1 MTDIVIR
8 GGTVIDGSGAP
19 GYRADVA
26 IDGDRVV
33 AVGKVS
39 SRGDREIDADG
50 LLVTPGLV
58 DIHTHYDGQAL
69 WDPLV
74 SPSCWQGVT
83 TIVMGNCGVGFAP
96 AAPGQRDFLINLM
109 EGVEDIPGEVLAEGL
124 GWGWESFPEYLD
136 AIERKP
142 HAIDI
147 GAQLPH
153 GALRTYVMG
162 ERGADHTVR
171 SSEDEISRMG
181 DLACEAML
189 AGAIGFSTS
198 RSVNHRARDGGHTPS
213 LTASAEELEGIAR
226 GIRRAGRGVLQG
238 ISDFFE
244 FESEFAV
251 FRRMAA
257 AAGRPMS
264 LTVLQNPAAPNQWLD
279 LMEQITKA
287 TEEGIAMAGQV
298 ATRAIGAMLGLDASM
313 HPFSA
318 CPTYDSL
325 ASLPL
330 AQRVARMREKEV
342 KERIVGELD
351 CADPSAAL
359 STDFAKLFVLGDPP
373 EYEPSP
379 DASIA
384 ARADRAGISPAALAY
399 DLLLARDGKALL
411 YRPVM
416 NYVTGNHD
424 VTREMLL
431 HPRTLPGL
439 GDGGAHLGLICDVS
453 FPTYLL
459 SHWGRDRKRG
469 EGLPIEWLVKRQSR
483 DTAVWVG
490 LEDRG
495 LLAPGMKA
503 DVNVI
508 DFDALGPR
516 EPEIVHDLPTG
527 ARRLIQRAT
536 GYRQTLVGGQ
546 VVMEEGEHTG
556 ELPGRLVRGAQP
568 GPA

>member
-19 GYRADVA
+19 GRNADVA
-26 IDGDRVV
+26 IDGDRIV

-69 WDPLV
+69 WDTLL

-83 TIVMGNCGVGFAP
+83 TVVMGNCGVGFAP
-96 AAPGQRDFLINLM
+96 AAPNHQEFLINLM

-124 GWGWESFPEYLD
+124 GWDWESFPEYLD

-171 SSEDEISRMG
+171 ASEAEITRMG

-198 RSVNHRARDGGHTPS
+198 RTVNHRARDGGHTPS

-226 GIRRAGRGVLQG
+226 GIRRAGKGVLQG

-244 FESEFAV
+244 FEAEFDV
-251 FRRMAA
+251 FRRMAG

-264 LTVLQNPAAPNQWLD
+264 LTVLQNPAAPDQWLD

-287 TEEGIAMAGQV
+287 TEAGIAMAGQV

-313 HPFSA
+313 HPFSGCA
-318 CPTYDSL
+318 TYESL

-330 AQRVARMREKEV
+330 AERVARMREPQV
-342 KERIVGELD
+342 KERIVAELD
-351 CADPSAAL
+351 GADPSAGL

-379 DASIA
+379 EASIA
-384 ARADRAGISPAALAY
+384 ARADRAGVSPAALAY
-399 DLLLARDGKALL
+399 DLLLERDGKALL

-431 HPRTLPGL
+431 HPRSLPGL

-459 SHWGRDRKRG
+459 SHWGRDRTRG

-527 ARRLIQRAT
+527 ARRLIQRAN
-536 GYRQTLVGGQ
+536 GYRQTLVGGK

-556 ELPGRLVRGAQP
+556 ELPGGLVRGAQP
-568 GPA
+568 APA

>member
-1 MTDIVIR
+1 MPDVVIR
-8 GGTVIDGSGAP
+8 GGTLIDGSGAP
-19 GYRADVA
+19 GRTSDVA
-26 IDGDRVV
+26 IDGDRIVE
-33 AVGKVS
+33 VGQVS

-50 LLVTPGLV
+50 LLVIPGLV

-69 WDPLV
+69 WDSLL

-96 AAPGQRDFLINLM
+96 AAPEHHEFLINLM
-109 EGVEDIPGEVLAEGL
+109 EGVEDIPGAVLAEGL
-124 GWGWESFPEYLD
+124 GWDWESFPEYLD

-171 SSEDEISRMG
+171 ASEAEIARMG
-181 DLACEAML
+181 ELACEAML

-198 RSVNHRARDGGHTPS
+198 RTVNHRSRDGEPTPS

-226 GIRRAGRGVLQG
+226 GIRAAGKGVLQG

-244 FESEFAV
+244 FESEFDV
-251 FRRMAA
+251 FRRMAV

-264 LTVLQNPAAPNQWLD
+264 LTVLQNPAAPDQWRD

-287 TEEGIAMAGQV
+287 NEEGIAMAGQV
-298 ATRAIGAMLGLDASM
+298 ATRAIGVMLGLDASF
-313 HPFSA
+313 HPFST
-318 CPTYDSL
+318 CPTYESL

-330 AQRVARMREKEV
+330 AQRVARMRDPQV
-342 KERIVGELD
+342 KERIVAELD
-351 CADPSAAL
+351 SADPRAA
-359 STDFAKLFVLGDPP
+359 TFASFVNLYVLGDPP

-379 DASIA
+379 DSSIG
-384 ARADRAGISPAALAY
+384 ARAERDGVAPAALAY
-399 DLLLARDGKALL
+399 DLLLERDGRALL

-459 SHWGRDRKRG
+459 SHWGRERTRG
-469 EGLPIEWLVKRQSR
+469 EGMPIEWLVKRQSR

-508 DFDALGPR
+508 DFDVLSPR

-527 ARRLIQRAT
+527 ARRLIQRAS
-536 GYRQTLVGGQ
+536 GYRQTLVSGR

-556 ELPGRLVRGAQP
+556 ELPGSLVRGAQE
-568 GPA
+568 ARA

>member
-1 MTDIVIR
+1 MPDVVIR
-8 GGTVIDGSGAP
+8 GGTLIDGSGAP
-19 GYRADVA
+19 GRTADVA

-33 AVGKVS
+33 EVGQVS

-69 WDPLV
+69 WDTLL

-83 TIVMGNCGVGFAP
+83 TVVMGNCGVGFAP
-96 AAPGQRDFLINLM
+96 AAPEHHEFLINLM
-109 EGVEDIPGEVLAEGL
+109 EGVEDIPGAVLAEGL
-124 GWGWESFPEYLD
+124 GWDWESFPEYLD

-162 ERGADHTVR
+162 ESGADHTVR
-171 SSEDEISRMG
+171 ASEAEIARMG
-181 DLACEAML
+181 ELACEAML

-198 RSVNHRARDGGHTPS
+198 RTVNHRSRDGGHTPS

-226 GIRRAGRGVLQG
+226 GIRAAGKGVLQG

-244 FESEFAV
+244 FESEFDV

-257 AAGRPMS
+257 TAGRPMS
-264 LTVLQNPAAPNQWLD
+264 LTVLQNPAAPDQWRD

-287 TEEGIAMAGQV
+287 TEDGIAMAGQV
-298 ATRAIGAMLGLDASM
+298 ATRAVGVMLGLDASL
-313 HPFSA
+313 HPFST
-318 CPTYDSL
+318 CPTYESL

-330 AQRVARMREKEV
+330 AQRVARMRDPQV
-342 KERIVGELD
+342 KERIVAELD
-351 CADPSAAL
+351 SADPSAAM
-359 STDFAKLFVLGDPP
+359 FANFADLYALGDPP

-379 DASIA
+379 DSSIG
-384 ARADRAGISPAALAY
+384 ARAERDRVAPAALAY
-399 DLLLARDGKALL
+399 DLLLERDGRALL

-459 SHWGRDRKRG
+459 SHWGRERTRG
-469 EGLPIEWLVKRQSR
+469 ERMPIEWLVKRQSR

-508 DFDALGPR
+508 DFDVLGPR
-516 EPEIVHDLPTG
+516 EPEIAHDLPTG
-527 ARRLIQRAT
+527 ARRLIQRAS
-536 GYRQTLVGGQ
+536 GYRQTLVSGR

-556 ELPGRLVRGAQP
+556 ELPGSLVRGAQE
-568 GPA
+568 ARA

>member
-1 MTDIVIR
+1 MPDVVIR
-8 GGTVIDGSGAP
+8 GGTLIDGSGAP
-19 GYRADVA
+19 GRTSDVA
-26 IDGDRVV
+26 IDGDRIVE
-33 AVGKVS
+33 VGQVS

-50 LLVTPGLV
+50 LLVIPGLV

-69 WDPLV
+69 WDSLL

-96 AAPGQRDFLINLM
+96 AAPEHHEFLINLM
-109 EGVEDIPGEVLAEGL
+109 EGVEDIPGAVLAEGL
-124 GWGWESFPEYLD
+124 GWDWESFPEYLD

-171 SSEDEISRMG
+171 ASEAEIARMG
-181 DLACEAML
+181 ELACEAML

-198 RSVNHRARDGGHTPS
+198 RTVNHRSRDGEPTPS
-213 LTASAEELEGIAR
+213 LTASVEELEGIAR
-226 GIRRAGRGVLQG
+226 GIRAAGKGVLQG

-244 FESEFAV
+244 FESEFDV
-251 FRRMAA
+251 FRRMAV

-264 LTVLQNPAAPNQWLD
+264 LTVLQNPAAPDQWRD

-287 TEEGIAMAGQV
+287 NEEGITMAGQV
-298 ATRAIGAMLGLDASM
+298 APRAVGVMLGLDASF
-313 HPFSA
+313 HPFST
-318 CPTYDSL
+318 CPTYESL

-330 AQRVARMREKEV
+330 AQRVARMRDPQV
-342 KERIVGELD
+342 KERIVAELD
-351 CADPSAAL
+351 SADSRAEM
-359 STDFAKLFVLGDPP
+359 FANFVNLYVLGDPP

-379 DASIA
+379 DSSIG
-384 ARADRAGISPAALAY
+384 ARAERDGVAPAALAY
-399 DLLLARDGKALL
+399 DLLLERDGRALL

-459 SHWGRDRKRG
+459 SHWGRERTRG
-469 EGLPIEWLVKRQSR
+469 EGMPIEWLVKRQSR

-508 DFDALGPR
+508 DFDVLSPR

-527 ARRLIQRAT
+527 ARRLIQRAS
-536 GYRQTLVGGQ
+536 GYRQTLVSGR

-556 ELPGRLVRGAQP
+556 ELPGSLVRGAQE
-568 GPA
+568 ARA

>member
-1 MTDIVIR
+1 MPDVVIR
-8 GGTVIDGSGAP
+8 GGTLIDGSGAP
-19 GYRADVA
+19 GRTSDVA
-26 IDGDRVV
+26 IDGDRIVE
-33 AVGKVS
+33 VGQVS

-50 LLVTPGLV
+50 LLVIPGLV

-69 WDPLV
+69 WDSLL

-96 AAPGQRDFLINLM
+96 AAPEHHEFLINLM
-109 EGVEDIPGEVLAEGL
+109 EGVEDIPGAVLAEGL
-124 GWGWESFPEYLD
+124 GWDWESFPEYLD

-171 SSEDEISRMG
+171 ASEAEIARMG
-181 DLACEAML
+181 ELACEAML

-198 RSVNHRARDGGHTPS
+198 RTVNHRSRDGQHTPS

-226 GIRRAGRGVLQG
+226 GIRAAGKGVLQG

-244 FESEFAV
+244 FESEFDV
-251 FRRMAA
+251 FRRMAV

-264 LTVLQNPAAPNQWLD
+264 LTVLQNPAAPDQWRD

-287 TEEGIAMAGQV
+287 NEEGIAMAGQV
-298 ATRAIGAMLGLDASM
+298 ATRAIGVMLGLDASF
-313 HPFSA
+313 HPFST
-318 CPTYDSL
+318 CPTYESL

-330 AQRVARMREKEV
+330 AQRVARMRDPQV
-342 KERIVGELD
+342 KERIVAELD
-351 CADPSAAL
+351 SADPRAA
-359 STDFAKLFVLGDPP
+359 TFASFVNLYVLGDPP

-379 DASIA
+379 DSSIG
-384 ARADRAGISPAALAY
+384 ARAERDGVAPAALAY
-399 DLLLARDGKALL
+399 DLLLERDGRALL

-459 SHWGRDRKRG
+459 SHWGRERTRG
-469 EGLPIEWLVKRQSR
+469 EGMPIEWLVKRQSR

-508 DFDALGPR
+508 DFDVLGPR

-527 ARRLIQRAT
+527 ARRLIQRAS
-536 GYRQTLVGGQ
+536 GYRQTLVSGR

-556 ELPGRLVRGAQP
+556 ELPGSLVRGAQE
-568 GPA
+568 ARA